1 MPDVRETFKEAWS
14 QALVGLNAAEQEAEK
29 VITKI
34 ADAAGFTPD
43 DVRRHAREFAE
54 RLQTQRKEIEKTIDE
69 AVKRAASR
77 FKLPSREELDSL
89 RQRVD
94 AIAAR
99 VDAISK
105 TEAEAKAQ
113 GVAAPASSEQAS
125 PQQEEKAEDEGA

>member
-29 VITKI
+29 VIGKI

-43 DVRRHAREFAE
+43 DVRRHAREFAD
-54 RLQTQRKEIEKTIDE
+54 RLLAQRKEIEKTIDD

-77 FKLPSREELDSL
+77 FKLPSRDELEVL

-94 AIAAR
+94 AISAR
-99 VDAISK
+99 VDAIAKEQS
-105 TEAEAKAQ
+105 AE
-113 GVAAPASSEQAS
+113 GIRN
-125 PQQEEKAEDEGA
+125 EERPS

>member
-29 VITKI
+29 VISKI
-34 ADAAGFTPD
+34 ADAAGFTPE

-54 RLQTQRKEIEKTIDE
+54 RLQMQRKEIEKTIDD
-69 AVKRAASR
+69 AVKRATSR
-77 FKLPSREELDSL
+77 FKLPTREELEGL

-99 VDAISK
+99 VDAISSK
-105 TEAEAKAQ
+105 SAAEAKPQ
-113 GVAAPASSEQAS
+113 PDVAEAKPAEG
-125 PQQEEKAEDEGA
+125 EKAEGEGA